1 MNFKGEF
8 LDSLLG
14 LVSPKRQRKVP
25 RTAPRSPAFS
35 GSNPCY
41 SMQAGSNPQP
51 PGVENRGNFP
61 RLLADLHCGPTCYIA
76 SGDIQGN
83 WVACSRLREHVSA
96 SPEAGALHAHVRV
109 SMARKEDPNRGG
121 DRRGVSKFSTTED
134 EARITHLHTRNRP
147 CSIALRR
154 HSGHVITTFLAVFS
168 VVGNFP
174 GALLHS

>member
-35 GSNPCY
+35 GSNPYY

-109 SMARKEDPNRGG
+109 SMAPKEDPNRGG
-121 DRRGVSKFSTTED
+121 DRRGVSKFSRCSPPLMTTQTFPPKVPSCNLG
-134 EARITHLHTRNRP
+134 RIGKMR
-147 CSIALRR
+147 SIGYNLLYLMALRCQDR
-154 HSGHVITTFLAVFS
+154 RFS
-168 VVGNFP
+168 
-174 GALLHS
+174 H